1 MRSVSAFGIC
11 IILLSTLAMAQS
23 IPTIEQ
29 PLIPTAAQPGGAS
42 FTLTINGAGFVP
54 TPSGVLFGSTQLTI
68 TNATATQLTAT
79 VPLANIAAAGTA
91 SVLVLSSAGVASNV
105 EFFQIA
111 NPASPLFN
119 PAVDYDSGVAGTV
132 ETTLVADVNGDGIL
146 DLALGLTTPD
156 SGPQV
161 SVLLGN
167 SDGTFQ
173 TPAVYGV
180 SDASSLVAGRFTNDG
195 GAVDIVAGSTLLKN
209 NGSGVFTATPL
220 LPGVAGF
227 IPFAVGD
234 FSQND
239 TLDIAGTMNGNIQIL
254 NNNGASSFSL
264 GQSFT
269 GGIKQF
275 GGMLAA
281 DFNGDGVLDLAV
293 LDTNSAAPVVTV
305 FIGNTVSGFGAG
317 NPLATSTPA
326 GVVAF
331 TAADF
336 NGDNKQ
342 DIALV
347 SNVGNGSQVLVLN
360 GNGDGTFTSGFSE
373 ALANPVTG
381 TIVTADFNEDGKLD
395 LATGTYILQ
404 GNGDGTFQKP
414 PIDFGGT
421 SEVLATG
428 DFNGDGRPDLAAQA
442 GASVAVL
449 LQQVPAPVVLLSPT
463 TLNFNSQ
470 LIGTMSASQ
479 PITLSN
485 TGNAALAIASISITG
500 TNAGEFGQ
508 TNNCGASL
516 AANTSCTINVTFSPT
531 ADGADSAS
539 VSITDN
545 AAGSPQAVT
554 LSGTGTGA
562 PGAVLSPPTL
572 IFTTLPV
579 GTTSPTAQSVTLT
592 NNGNVT
598 LTITSIGFTGPSAN
612 AFAQTSSSNCG
623 TSLAASASCTI
634 NITFTPTSVGTA
646 NASLSISDNAAG
658 SPQTVSLTGVGSPFS
673 LTTTCVSLS
682 VVPGQTAIYTVD
694 LAPVGDSTPLV
705 SLSCSGAPTLATC
718 TPSLTST
725 TLSGAITVQV
735 TATTTPATGFLQ
747 YPLRRS
753 NENQV
758 AGLIGLGGITG
769 FVALVVLPGKRR
781 AKPGRRVCGVIFL
794 LCVLATLATLPSCGG
809 TGGVDPPGTA
819 AGTYPLTVTGTFQP
833 EDEAAITEQV
843 SFNLVVK

>member
-1 MRSVSAFGIC
+1 MRSARTFGVC

-23 IPTIEQ
+23 IPAIEQ

-54 TPSGVLFGSTQLTI
+54 TPTGVLFGNAQLTI
-68 TNATATQLTAT
+68 TSSTATQITAT
-79 VPLANIAAAGTA
+79 VPPANIASAGTA
-91 SVLVLSSAGVASNV
+91 SVLVLSSDGIASNV

-119 PAVDYDSGVAGTV
+119 PAVDYDSGVDGTV
-132 ETTLVADVNGDGIL
+132 ETTLAADFNGDGIL
-146 DLALGLTTPD
+146 DLALGLSTPD

-195 GAVDIVAGSTLLKN
+195 GAVDIVAGNTLLEN

-239 TLDIAGTMNGNIQIL
+239 TLDIAGTMNGNVQIL
-254 NNNGASSFSL
+254 DNNGASSFSL

-269 GGIKQF
+269 GGITQF

-293 LDTNSAAPVVTV
+293 LDTNSTAPVVTV
-305 FIGNTVSGFGAG
+305 FIGNTESGFGGG
-317 NPLATSTPA
+317 NPLSTSTPA

-347 SNVGNGSQVLVLN
+347 YNVGNGSQVLVLD
-360 GNGDGTFTSGFSE
+360 GNGDGTFTSGFSQ
-373 ALANPVTG
+373 ALATPVTG

-421 SEVLATG
+421 SELLATG

-449 LQQVPAPVVLLSPT
+449 LQQVPAPFVLLTPT
-463 TLNFNSQ
+463 SLNFNSQ
-470 LIGTMSASQ
+470 LIGSMSASQ

-485 TGNAALAIASISITG
+485 TGNAVLAVASISITG
-500 TNAGEFGQ
+500 TNNGG
-508 TNNCGASL
+508 TSL
-516 AANTSCTINVTFSPT
+516 AANASCTINVTFSPT
-531 ADGADSAS
+531 ADGAASAS
-539 VSITDN
+539 VSIADN
-545 AAGSPQAVT
+545 ASGSPQAVT

-562 PGAVLSPPTL
+562 PVAVLSPSTL
-572 IFTTLPV
+572 TFTTLPV

-598 LTITSIGFTGPSAN
+598 LTITSIGFTGPDAN
-612 AFAQTSSSNCG
+612 AFAQTSSSNPCG
-623 TSLAASASCTI
+623 TSLAVSASCTI

-673 LTTTCVSLS
+673 LTTTCVSLT

-694 LAPVGDSTPLV
+694 LAPVGDFTPLV
-705 SLSCSGAPTLATC
+705 SLSCSGAPALATC

-753 NENQV
+753 NENRV
-758 AGLIGLGGITG
+758 AALVGLGGIAG

-781 AKPGRRVCGVIFL
+781 AKPGRRLCGVIFL
-794 LCVLATLATLPSCGG
+794 LCILATLATLPSCGG
-809 TGGVDPPGTA
+809 AGGVDPPGTA